1 MFYLFSFFENIIKFV
16 QLIIKNIFFEKTK
29 RNEKSRKG
37 KRNIIKKDK
46 GKKIRWRNEF
56 WNDAKKCKINIRK

>member
-1 MFYLFSFFENIIKFV
+1 MFYLFFFFENIIKFV
-16 QLIIKNIFFEKTK
+16 QLIIKNIFIEETK

-46 GKKIRWRNEF
+46 GKKIR
-56 WNDAKKCKINIRK
+56 

>member
-46 GKKIRWRNEF
+46 GKKIR
-56 WNDAKKCKINIRK
+56 